1 MLVGIVELCSAEP
14 SDQRTLLLCPKA
26 EGVCLWS
33 KERGWQKIL
42 DSSPES
48 IVEFERVPDG
58 RAVVLLRG
66 HGNPGSTI
74 VFAADGAVQAVR
86 GNAVEANLQ
95 RLAGVNSSD
104 DILLCSETP
113 DQGRC
118 DVLLPSKRKTT
129 LVPWFPYDCLFPR
142 FVSDGSRACL
152 KAFPEPALVRI
163 RGERDVEQIAL
174 SEEFSLPSG
183 FDVLS
188 PNEFVFVLSN
198 SLVFLEQ
205 GAEPKIIIEEG
216 VLWSG
221 VVDGTLYFSVLRE
234 VEGKAACSLQR
245 YHPKTGVADVWS
257 SDSCVVAR
265 AQRAGDSLLIDAWG
279 GGRRQLILLPHA
291 SRKEAQILWTEKSS
305 TLWQ

>member
-1 MLVGIVELCSAEP
+1 MLVSIVGLCPAEP
-14 SDQRTLLLCPKA
+14 SDQRALLLCPKA
-26 EGVCLWS
+26 EGVCFWD

-42 DSSPES
+42 DSAPES

-74 VFAADGAVQAVR
+74 VFTADGTVQAVR
-86 GNAVEANLQ
+86 DNAVEANLQ

-104 DILLCSETP
+104 DIVLCSETP

-118 DVLLPSKRKTT
+118 DVLLPSKRKAT

-142 FVSDGSRACL
+142 FISDGSRVCL
-152 KAFPEPALVRI
+152 KEFPEPALLRI
-163 RGERDVEQIAL
+163 RGKRDVEQIAL
-174 SEEFSLPSG
+174 SEEFTLPSG

-198 SLVFLEQ
+198 SIILFEP
-205 GAEPKIIIEEG
+205 GAEPKRIIGEG

-221 VVDGTLYFSVLRE
+221 VVDGALYFSVLRE
-234 VEGKAACSLQR
+234 IEGKTTCSLQR

-257 SDSCVVAR
+257 SDSCVVAM
-265 AQRAGDSLLIDAWG
+265 AQGAGDSLLIDTWG
-279 GGRRQLILLPHA
+279 GGRRQLILLPHD

-305 TLWQ
+305 VLWQ